1 MCLGVPGQIIAI
13 DDPEKLVATVD
24 VAGIRRKV
32 DLSCIVDDENP
43 ASSCLGAWVLVHV
56 GFAMS
61 RIDEEEA
68 AATIK
73 VLHEIGELAVEREA
87 MLTSEVQE

>member
-13 DDPEKLVATVD
+13 DDPAKLVATVD

-32 DLSCIVDDENP
+32 DLSCIVDENNP
-43 ASSCLGAWVLVHV
+43 PESCLHAWVLVHV

-61 RIDEEEA
+61 RIDEAEA
-68 AATIK
+68 EATLK

-87 MLTSEVQE
+87 MLTSEVQ

>member
-13 DDPEKLVATVD
+13 DNPETLTATVD

-32 DLSCIVDDENP
+32 DLSCIVDEDHPVE
-43 ASSCLGAWVLVHV
+43 SCLHAWVLVHV

-61 RIDEEEA
+61 RIDEAEA
-68 AATIK
+68 AVTLQ

-87 MLTSEVQE
+87 MLTSEVQ